1 MSQLDN
7 NNKLGI
13 LIALLLILALPVIWL
28 VLHDNQ
34 TTNYLD
40 VGRPSDQDAV
50 VQELSV
56 EGTIVETAL
65 ESLRTQDNLIT
76 DEVPV
81 AQVDITIDYGDDTL
95 ATTQLS
101 VMLDPDQ
108 TEDLFAVL
116 RRGLA
121 ESDIEVTYKDFGGD
135 MGMFIETI
143 NGVGK
148 GSLSKWW
155 QYWVNDQYATVGVS
169 SYTPVAGDV
178 IKFVYTNEKI

>member
-28 VLHDNQ
+28 VLHDN
-34 TTNYLD
+34 TTD
-40 VGRPSDQDAV
+40 VEVAEPTDTV
-50 VQELSV
+50 VQELSI
-56 EGTIVETAL
+56 EGTMVETAL
-65 ESLRTQDNLIT
+65 DSLGTGEDLIT
-76 DEVPV
+76 EEAPL
-81 AQVDITIDYGDDTL
+81 AQVDITIDYGDDNL

-101 VMLDPDQ
+101 VSLDPDQ

-121 ESDIEVTYKDFGGD
+121 ESDIEFTYKDFGGD

-155 QYWVNDQYATVGVS
+155 QYWVNDEYATVGVS
-169 SYTPVAGDV
+169 SYVPGDGDV
-178 IKFVYTNEKI
+178 IRFVYTNEKI